1 MDFTKLYE
9 LSGALTDEQYNVEV
23 KEKEK
28 TADKEENDGPLNYF
42 IMNHTCGKCKF
53 DSTLSLIVK
62 NSINHMQYV
71 YEDERIGFE
80 FNKGKTINIIVSK
93 ERSFAAAKKY
103 KDKKVAVLDFAS
115 STSPGGAPWRSIA
128 QEESLCRCSTLQDC
142 LAAAKPYYHDKHHHL
157 GMWGTDDLIYIPSVC
172 VFKSDERAPLVLP
185 ENERFFT
192 DVIVSAAPHLGSSTI
207 VDRDE
212 LKKVLKRRLEK
223 VLQVAQKNNVDVL
236 ILGAYGCGAF
246 HNPPD
251 VVAEVFKELLN
262 QYYFETVEFA
272 VFVRKDDYKNS
283 NYDIFNNIGEFK

>member
-1 MDFTKLYE
+1 MDSIRLYE
-9 LSGALTDEQYNVEV
+9 LSGVLTDEQYDLEV

-28 TADKEENDGPLNYF
+28 IADKEKNDAPLNYF

-53 DSTLSLIVK
+53 DSTLSLLVK
-62 NSINHMQYV
+62 NSVNQMQYV
-71 YEDERIGFE
+71 YEDERVGFE
-80 FNKGKTINIIVSK
+80 FNKGKTTNIIVSK

-115 STSPGGAPWRSIA
+115 STKPGGGPWSARA
-128 QEESLCRCSTLQDC
+128 QEESLCRCSTLQEC
-142 LAAAKPYYHDKHHHL
+142 LVAAKPFYHDKHHHL

-172 VFKSDERAPLVLP
+172 VFKTDERAPLVLP
-185 ENERFFT
+185 KNERYFV
-192 DVIVSAAPHLGSSTI
+192 DIIVSAAPHFGSSSI
-207 VDRDE
+207 FDREE
-212 LKKVLKRRLEK
+212 LKKILRRRLEK

-251 VVAEVFKELLN
+251 VVAKVFKELLN

-272 VFVRKDDYKNS
+272 IFVRSDDALNNNYQMFYK
-283 NYDIFNNIGEFK
+283 IIME